1 MWNLVLFEIEKCS
14 IHLELVS
21 RAKSMCD
28 VTLTPS
34 YGSRFERLRFGS
46 QQADWQF
53 ALLTNPKP
61 KLMVFRSLDVS
72 RKYTCFLYVFLSTKK
87 SFDMNISR
95 HEKFSQLLTASDH
108 FYHQSEVLGPHTAG
122 NQGQTGAQTGS
133 RSGLVSYDCNLK
145 CCSPIATSK
154 NHK

>member
-14 IHLELVS
+14 IHLKLVS
-21 RAKSMCD
+21 RVKSMCD

-53 ALLTNPKP
+53 ALLTHPKP

-87 SFDMNISR
+87 VSIGTFFATKNFHNLR
-95 HEKFSQLLTASDH
+95 LLLTTYITGPRSLDH
-108 FYHQSEVLGPHTAG
+108 IQLVIRAKQGLKLG
-122 NQGQTGAQTGS
+122 QG
-133 RSGLVSYDCNLK
+133 VVW
-145 CCSPIATSK
+145 
-154 NHK
+154 